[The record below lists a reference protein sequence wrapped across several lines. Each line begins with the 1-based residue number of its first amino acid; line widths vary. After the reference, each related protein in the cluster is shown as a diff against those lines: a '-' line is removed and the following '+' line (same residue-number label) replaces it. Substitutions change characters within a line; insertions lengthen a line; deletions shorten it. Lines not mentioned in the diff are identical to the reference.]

1 MSMTQSSRYEVL
13 DGMRGVAAILVMLFH
28 YNIQYGYRIFYNVF
42 TAVDF
47 FFILSGFVILHSY
60 GAKMNHH
67 MSSREFIIRRIARLF
82 PMSALGVLLG
92 LPTLLTM
99 AYLGQTNYANFEIVA
114 VAIGNMF
121 FIPAMN
127 SKWFILD
134 GTQISGQIFPTNGPL
149 WSIFFELV
157 ISFAFIFLYRLRNS
171 SIAKICAISFLLV
184 VTFSIWNGHVVGNR
198 MFDFDSGW
206 NSSNFMGGIPRVV
219 FGFTCGMLIYRV
231 TKDSVKNSI
240 YKRLN
245 ALQSLPPMAIYSLLM
260 IILIFPFY
268 IKGLYSLVEIGI
280 FAPLLVL
287 LGSRSTSTS
296 STMTKFSESLGLM
309 SFPIY
314 CFHYPILTSLKSIAI
329 MNEICDPQST
339 ALQYIAIVAT
349 LIISYGTLEIFKL
362 IKLQQNLTTFLETTF
377 SNKKLKST
385 NRA

>member
-1 MSMTQSSRYEVL
+1 MSIAQSSRYEIL

-60 GAKMNHH
+60 GAKLNSH
-67 MSSREFIIRRIARLF
+67 MSSREFMIRRIARLF

-92 LPTLLTM
+92 LPALLTM
-99 AYLGQTNYANFEIVA
+99 SYLGQTDYTNLEIVA

-121 FIPAMN
+121 FIPALN
-127 SKWFILD
+127 SNWFILD
-134 GTQISGQIFPTNGPL
+134 GTQISGQIFPTNGPM

-157 ISFAFIFLYRLRNS
+157 VSFTFIFLYRLSNS
-171 SIAKICAISFLLV
+171 SIAKICATSFTLLV
-184 VTFSIWNGHVVGNR
+184 MFSIWNGHVVGNR
-198 MFDFDSGW
+198 IFDFDSGW

-231 TKDSVKNSI
+231 TKNSVFQK
-240 YKRLN
+240 LT
-245 ALQSLPPMAIYSLLM
+245 ALPSLPPTVIYSLLVT
-260 IILIFPFY
+260 ILIFPFY

-287 LGSRSTSTS
+287 LGSKSTSAS
-296 STMTKFSESLGLM
+296 SSMTKFSELLGRM

-329 MNEICDPQST
+329 MKQICDPQSM
-339 ALQYIAIVAT
+339 ALQCSAIIAT

-362 IKLQQNLTTFLETTF
+362 IKIQQNLITFLETRV
-377 SNKKLKST
+377 SNTKLKST
-385 NRA
+385 N

>member
-1 MSMTQSSRYEVL
+1 MTQSSRYEVL

-134 GTQISGQIFPTNGPL
+134 GTQISGQIFPTNGPM

-157 ISFAFIFLYRLRNS
+157 ISFTFIFLYRLSNS
-171 SIAKICAISFLLV
+171 SIAKICATSFALLFM
-184 VTFSIWNGHVVGNR
+184 FSIWNGHVVGNR
-198 MFDFDSGW
+198 IFDFDSGW
-206 NSSNFMGGIPRVV
+206 NSSNFMGGVPRVV

-231 TKDSVKNSI
+231 TKNSVFQK
-240 YKRLN
+240 LT
-245 ALQSLPPMAIYSLLM
+245 ALPSLPPTVIYSLLVT
-260 IILIFPFY
+260 ILIFPFY

-287 LGSRSTSTS
+287 LGSKSTSAS
-296 STMTKFSESLGLM
+296 SSMIKFSELLGRM

-314 CFHYPILTSLKSIAI
+314 CFHYPILTSLKSIAT
-329 MNEICDPQST
+329 MKQICDPQSM
-339 ALQYIAIVAT
+339 ALQCSAIIAT

-362 IKLQQNLTTFLETTF
+362 IKIQQYLISFLETRVLNT
-377 SNKKLKST
+377 KLKSI
-385 NRA
+385 N